1 MPGLKEKLED
11 YFNIVNYS
19 MQYEL
24 ASGTLLGFTF
34 EKTAFPHLSGIH
46 KLIDIP
52 LIQKYNDPREIMVS
66 AKYLLAKIRQGK
78 LTEADIRTSKY
89 FADIK
94 ERYERLTA
102 ENLLSMTYTDVVIDF
117 DVTKLKASKL
127 VNTKYIL
134 FEKEQDAYRQL
145 CIKQNSMNH
154 LYYVETFF
162 YEKSDDYIRGQL
174 KDKVKKMKVF
184 APDGNVYLEDAF
196 G

>member
-52 LIQKYNDPREIMVS
+52 LIQKYNDPRETMVS
-66 AKYLLAKIRQGK
+66 AKYLMAKIRQGK
-78 LTEADIRTSKY
+78 LTEADIRASKY

>member
-52 LIQKYNDPREIMVS
+52 LIQKYNDPRETMVS

-78 LTEADIRTSKY
+78 LTEADIYASKY
-89 FADIK
+89 FSDIK

-102 ENLLSMTYTDVVIDF
+102 ENLLSMIYTDVIVDF

-134 FEKEQDAYRQL
+134 YEKEQDAYRQL
-145 CIKQNSMNH
+145 CIKQNSINH

-184 APDGNVYLEDAF
+184 TPDGCVYLEDAF
-196 G
+196 D

>member
-52 LIQKYNDPREIMVS
+52 LIQKYNDPRETMVS
-66 AKYLLAKIRQGK
+66 AKYLLTKIRQGK
-78 LTEADIRTSKY
+78 LTEADIYASKY
-89 FADIK
+89 FSDIK

-102 ENLLSMTYTDVVIDF
+102 ENLLSMTYTDVIVDF

-134 FEKEQDAYRQL
+134 YEKEQDAYRQL
-145 CIKQNSMNH
+145 CIKQNSINH

-184 APDGNVYLEDAF
+184 TPDGCVYLEDAF
-196 G
+196 D

>member
-52 LIQKYNDPREIMVS
+52 LIQKYNNPRETMVS

-78 LTEADIRTSKY
+78 LTEADIYASKY
-89 FADIK
+89 FSDIK

-102 ENLLSMTYTDVVIDF
+102 ENLLSMTYTDVIVDF

-134 FEKEQDAYRQL
+134 YEKEQDAYRQL

-184 APDGNVYLEDAF
+184 APGGNVYLEDAF
-196 G
+196 D